1 MISSKFCE
9 SFKNTFFTEHLW
21 TPDAGFLNL
30 SYCFFATQWTN
41 KNQVISIFEYVLSRL
56 SNVMDIMNGYLAC
69 LQLCRFF

>member
-41 KNQVISIFEYVLSRL
+41 KNQVISIF
-56 SNVMDIMNGYLAC
+56 
-69 LQLCRFF
+69 